1 MQLSPKRLLLGAGAV
16 FVTLFLACAMFW
28 HHMRHTGFS
37 TRVEPTSME
46 AMMAGSLRDGAIPVR
61 YAHMRNPVGS
71 DDSILAEA
79 RAHYADHCAVCH
91 ANNGDGKTMF
101 GKGMYPR
108 PPDLR
113 ASDTQQM
120 SDGQIYWTIKNGV
133 RLSGMPAFGDPG
145 DDDLESWK
153 LVSFIRHLPKLTPAE
168 ETKMQALNPKS
179 PDEFREEQEEDQF
192 LNGGDSSAPTAT
204 PHQPGGH
211 HK

>member
-1 MQLSPKRLLLGAGAV
+1 MQKSRKRLLFGTG
-16 FVTLFLACAMFW
+16 TLVVVLLLACAVFW
-28 HHMRHTGFS
+28 HHMRETGFS

-61 YAHMRNPVGS
+61 YAQMKNPVASNESTGT
-71 DDSILAEA
+71 EA
-79 RAHYADHCAVCH
+79 MAHYADHCAVCH

-120 SDGQIYWTIKNGV
+120 SDGELYWTIKNGV

-153 LVSFIRHLPKLTPAE
+153 LVTFIRHLPQLTPAE
-168 ETKMQALNPKS
+168 EAQMESLNPKS
-179 PDEFREEQEEDQF
+179 PDELQEEKEEDQF
-192 LNGGDSSAPTAT
+192 LNGGDSPA
-204 PHQPGGH
+204 QPSTNHHMKGH
-211 HK
+211 